1 MILWLELLRRTLG
14 RVLGRVLGRQVVGDK
29 EETPQRR
36 MPTAYARRQRATAG
50 VTGDVNH
57 VDHAANE
64 ESQKPVTGHVE
75 CTELKLASHV
85 RKVEKF
91 GRHAPEIEGIV
102 ATTGLTSLIT
112 CLLETS
118 DTEISSFHM
127 LIGELTITL
136 DDVASLLHMSIT
148 GVFHTFDAIDV
159 EEVLDLLVELLEI
172 STQKVKD
179 ETEQCR
185 WTYLHKYYK
194 KYN

>member
-1 MILWLELLRRTLG
+1 
-14 RVLGRVLGRQVVGDK
+14 
-29 EETPQRR
+29 
-36 MPTAYARRQRATAG
+36 
-50 VTGDVNH
+50 
-57 VDHAANE
+57 
-64 ESQKPVTGHVE
+64 
-75 CTELKLASHV
+75 
-85 RKVEKF
+85 
-91 GRHAPEIEGIV
+91 
-102 ATTGLTSLIT
+102 
-112 CLLETS
+112 
-118 DTEISSFHM
+118 M

-148 GVFHTFDAIDV
+148 GVFHAFDAIDV